1 MIGVLPE
8 PQIST
13 PNPTPCFRHSTL
25 SLKTTSQVAVL
36 FFPKTLGR
44 CQFQL
49 WVHACFLS
57 LWSLTQGSPSGGP
70 LNAYGGLLGAAH
82 LGLYWKSAVAAILL
96 EEGGGTGSSFFQTVL
111 ALLRLTLLLI
121 RFNMLI

>member
-13 PNPTPCFRHSTL
+13 PNPTPCFRYSTL

-70 LNAYGGLLGAAH
+70 LNAYGGLLAQHILDFTGNRQWLPYS
-82 LGLYWKSAVAAILL
+82 LGRGEAQGRHSSRPRLLSSDLLCFLY
-96 EEGGGTGSSFFQTVL
+96 VL
-111 ALLRLTLLLI
+111 I
-121 RFNMLI
+121 C